1 METKKFYNFTIYV
14 LIFSIIFFLSTILSF
29 QIVLKGEMVTLP
41 NLIGKT
47 LEEARSELAKRK
59 LSVVQKG
66 AQFDIHWERGKII
79 FQEPSPGS
87 KIKIN
92 KVAKV
97 ILSAGSDK
105 VIVPRLI
112 GKNFQN
118 SSQILKDAGLRRGE
132 ISQVHTSKYAAGKI
146 LAQYPRA
153 AQEVA
158 RNSPVSLLVSQ
169 GGKCFGKAERIRFQS
184 RRCPLYILSWPGGRN
199 YNQTVSSSRLSH
211 PKKISDHSRGKQ
223 TMIQKDGV
231 DIFFAGSAIFD
242 QENLRDSIIKMKDL
256 AKKIKQS

>member
-105 VIVPRLI
+105 VIVPRFI

-169 GGKCFGKAERIRFQS
+169 GEREKKYLMPDLIGKRAENVLAKLKELDFRVEDVR
-184 RRCPLYILSWPGGRN
+184 YTYYPGLGAGI
-199 YNQTVSSSRLSH
+199 T
-211 PKKISDHSRGKQ
+211 IKQ
-223 TMIQKDGV
+223 FPPQGYLIQKNYPITLEV
-231 DIFFAGSAIFD
+231 S
-242 QENLRDSIIKMKDL
+242 
-256 AKKIKQS
+256 KQ